1 MEEAVTPIWIVRT
14 RSFWL
19 AAFPAVLTALDS
31 LFQLFGT
38 EAAGPVGALIAQILQ
53 VFGFGVTGDDV
64 TAFMR
69 WVAPLYTMIAIQQR
83 AGLSRP
89 YVATRASE
97 NTTVAVKVS

>member
-1 MEEAVTPIWIVRT
+1 MTDIVTPIWFART

-19 AAFPAVLTALDS
+19 AAFPAILTALDS

-38 EAAGPVGALIAQILQ
+38 EAAGPVGALIAQFIRI
-53 VFGFGVTGDDV
+53 FGFDVTGDDV

-89 YVATRASE
+89 YVATRAAE
-97 NTTVAVKVS
+97 NETVAVKVS